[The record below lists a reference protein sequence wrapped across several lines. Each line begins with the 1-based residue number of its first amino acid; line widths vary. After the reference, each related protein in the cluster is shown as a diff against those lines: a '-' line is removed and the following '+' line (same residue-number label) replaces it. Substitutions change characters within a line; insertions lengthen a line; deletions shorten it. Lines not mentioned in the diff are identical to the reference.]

1 MAGKVV
7 LPNTRRVQVDGG
19 KWSEQKSVASIK
31 IDGGT
36 PVVFSRIRSVNRT
49 DYRSLHARQP
59 SGQSVVECSPG

>member
-36 PVVFSRIRSVNRT
+36 PVVFADTVGQLDGLPILART
-49 DYRSLHARQP
+49 PTFGAICRR
-59 SGQSVVECSPG
+59 V